1 MPTAPIK
8 INERRSSHGYNN
20 TNTLIEA
27 ATQRPARKR
36 IFMQDKDTSRAISS
50 YGRRTLMT
58 LGRWLFWNIPHA
70 RAAILEQ
77 ANLSVSTFIP
87 QFYGADENIEWG
99 REAESWLTEWDKI
112 CDVQGWPYDGNTL
125 RRFLVIQPL
134 VDGEVFILLTQ
145 NQDGFPLIQVHP
157 AHRIGSAAGEKEVV
171 GGQFGGYRIC
181 DGVITNE
188 FGRAIAYRYIGDN
201 YDPTNYQDIPATNLF
216 PVFDPEFSD
225 LYRGLSGMA
234 SCIFDFQDIQETRGF
249 EKLAQKIAATISL
262 IEKNETG
269 EADSAKA
276 IVQAGTVLR
285 DEETGDLGSLSQET
299 LDGGM
304 IRYLRAGSGASIE
317 SLTVDRPTAA
327 QQSFEDRVMQ
337 SAMAGMEWSK
347 DFSLDP
353 SKVGGAQMRVVV
365 DKINRVIAKRQQLV
379 AKVMRRI
386 HGYAI
391 AKSGL
396 PQNPEWFKFQYQGPA
411 ELTADKKYQ
420 SDVDLQEHRA
430 GFVPL
435 DDICGRRAGFW
446 EKTQDQLVRERARL
460 ERICRAQTPPIDP
473 DKISMPFPNPPAP
486 AQDKADPNDKTA

>member
-1 MPTAPIK
+1 MPAQSPIK
-8 INERRSSHGYNN
+8 INDRRSSSGYVNSE
-20 TNTLIEA
+20 TNTLISS
-27 ATQRPARKR
+27 ATQTTARKR
-36 IFMQDKDTSRAISS
+36 IAMQDRDTNRSVSS

-58 LGRWLFWNIPHA
+58 LGRWLFWNIPHVRNA
-70 RAAILEQ
+70 VLEQ

-87 QFYGADENIEWG
+87 QFYGSDASVEWG
-99 REAESWLTEWDKI
+99 KEAESWLTEWDKI
-112 CDVQGWPYDGNTL
+112 CDVQGWPYDGNSL
-125 RRFLVIQPL
+125 RRSLVIQPL

-145 NQDGFPLIQVHP
+145 NQDGFPLVQVHP

-171 GGQFGGYRIC
+171 GGEFHGYRIC

-188 FGRAIAYRYIGDN
+188 FGRTIAYRYIGDN
-201 YDPTNYQDIPATNLF
+201 ADYTKFQDISATNLF
-216 PVFDPEFSD
+216 PVFAPEFSD
-225 LYRGLSGMA
+225 LYRGFSGLA
-234 SCIFDFQDIQETRGF
+234 SCVFDFQDVQETRGF
-249 EKLAQKIAATISL
+249 EKLAQKIASTIAL

-269 EADSAKA
+269 EPDATKALLRAGSTARDSSSGDMQSL
-276 IVQAGTVLR
+276 VQE
-285 DEETGDLGSLSQET
+285 DY
-299 LDGGM
+299 DGGM
-304 IRYLRAGSGASIE
+304 IRYMRAQSGSGIE
-317 SLTVDRPTAA
+317 SLRVDRPTAN
-327 QQSFEDRVMQ
+327 QQSFEERVMQ

-391 AKSGL
+391 AKSPL
-396 PQNPEWFKFQYQGPA
+396 PKNPEWFKFQYQGPA

-420 SDVDLQEHRA
+420 SDVDLQEYRA

-446 EKTQDQLVRERARL
+446 EKTQDQLIRERKRL
-460 ERICRAQTPPIDP
+460 EVECKKARIDP

-486 AQDKADPNDKTA
+486 AAEEKADPKDK